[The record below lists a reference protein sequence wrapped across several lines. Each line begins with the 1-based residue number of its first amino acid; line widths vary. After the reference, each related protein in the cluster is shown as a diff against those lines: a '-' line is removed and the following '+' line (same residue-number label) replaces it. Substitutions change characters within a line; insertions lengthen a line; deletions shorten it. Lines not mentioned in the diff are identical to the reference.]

1 MVYVVYI
8 QHLSGDEQCVY
19 YEPKMML
26 EVHQF
31 TKNNVN
37 YTLSNKMLCA
47 KTITVFYH
55 PIFTSITTTS
65 PFFNNSSISSTSLR
79 FEQ

>member
-1 MVYVVYI
+1 MVYI
-8 QHLSGDEQCVY
+8 LLLLGDEQCVY
-19 YEPKMML
+19 FEPKMML

-31 TKNNVN
+31 MKNNVN
-37 YTLSNKMLCA
+37 YTLSNVYT
-47 KTITVFYH
+47 KTITIFYH
-55 PIFTSITTTS
+55 LIFTSITTTS